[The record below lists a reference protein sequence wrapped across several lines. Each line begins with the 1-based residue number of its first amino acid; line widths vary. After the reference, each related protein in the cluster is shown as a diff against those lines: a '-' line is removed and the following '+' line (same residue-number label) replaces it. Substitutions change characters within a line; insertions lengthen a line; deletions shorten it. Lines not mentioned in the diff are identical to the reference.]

1 MQSKGGGL
9 ELSLLFW
16 VVGAT
21 SVCCVIPVFF
31 FFSDSPIPAS
41 GGDSASNLSDGVLC
55 VCGFCCWYCSNKPF
69 SLCRHYSAPL
79 LTGG

>member
-31 FFSDSPIPAS
+31 FFQTLRFPPPVVILRQI
-41 GGDSASNLSDGVLC
+41 SAMVFCVYVAFAVGTVATSLFPFVVTTVLLS
-55 VCGFCCWYCSNKPF
+55 
-69 SLCRHYSAPL
+69 
-79 LTGG
+79 